1 MPASAR
7 ITKDDV
13 QAELRLLDEMTRRFP
28 ALTILT
34 EQAPPDDFD
43 PERIGLAGLSV
54 LRRN

>member
-13 QAELRLLDEMTRRFP
+13 QAELRLLEKMTGRFP

-43 PERIGLAGLSV
+43 PERIGFDGFASP
-54 LRRN
+54 RRS